1 MNRKASTL
9 MSLSISMAL
18 IAVGIWFLYNHHYR
32 FGYGHS
38 GWSMPHHAMTGWGG
52 MGIIT
57 IIFWVVV
64 IAAIVLAVSGVI
76 SNRRP
81 SDRREGE
88 ISSDALEKLRQRYT
102 RGEIDKHHFEA
113 TRREPK
119 ESRNNP

>member
-1 MNRKASTL
+1 
-9 MSLSISMAL
+9 MAL